1 MIASSEDTRSA
12 GAANGVERLP
22 ETGRATKSEADA
34 AARRPNRIVI
44 VGGGFGG
51 LACASKLGGALVDVT
66 LIDKRNHN
74 LFQPLLYQI
83 ATAILSPA
91 DISEPLRRTLG
102 KERNVDVVMAEVV
115 GIDAKRKAVLTRDG
129 APVEYDTLVIATG
142 SVDNYLGHDEWKQH
156 APGLKTNRDARQV
169 RETLLL
175 AFERAELTL
184 EPEERQKLLTFVI
197 VGGGPTGVEL
207 AGAIAELGVFLLRRD
222 FRNIAPEELNII
234 LLEAGPGILS
244 GFDEKLS
251 RYALRRLEARGVDVR
266 VNTPV
271 EAIAAEEVTAGGE
284 TIPTGCVIWG
294 AGVRATPVA
303 EWLGVEPQ
311 SGGRVPV
318 AADLSAIGFEDIY
331 ILGDAASVQAEGGPF
346 PALAQVAKQ
355 QGKYLGRKLRR
366 KTEDRDDDTP
376 FRFRNRGITAVIGR
390 NAAVFQSGRFK
401 LTGRLAWW
409 LWALIHVYLLVNFEK
424 RLLVSVQWIWTFLT
438 GQRNARLIDDRT

>member
-12 GAANGVERLP
+12 GAADGVERLS
-22 ETGRATKSEADA
+22 ETGRVTKSEPDA

-51 LACASKLGGALVDVT
+51 LACASKLSGAPVEVT
-66 LIDKRNHN
+66 LLDKRNHN

-184 EPEERQKLLTFVI
+184 DPDERRKLLTFVI

-207 AGAIAELGVFLLRRD
+207 AGRTVVCVGASRIVGKPVAVLLMQAEATVVSTNVHTPDLASFTREADIVVTAAGVPGLLTGDMVKPGSVVVDVGINRVPDPETGRTRTVGDVDFDSVSAVAGWLSPVPGGVGPMTVAMLLR
-222 FRNIAPEELNII
+222 
-234 LLEAGPGILS
+234 
-244 GFDEKLS
+244 
-251 RYALRRLEARGVDVR
+251 
-266 VNTPV
+266 NTV
-271 EAIAAEEVTAGGE
+271 
-284 TIPTGCVIWG
+284 
-294 AGVRATPVA
+294 
-303 EWLGVEPQ
+303 
-311 SGGRVPV
+311 
-318 AADLSAIGFEDIY
+318 
-331 ILGDAASVQAEGGPF
+331 DAATSTV
-346 PALAQVAKQ
+346 
-355 QGKYLGRKLRR
+355 
-366 KTEDRDDDTP
+366 
-376 FRFRNRGITAVIGR
+376 
-390 NAAVFQSGRFK
+390 
-401 LTGRLAWW
+401 
-409 LWALIHVYLLVNFEK
+409 
-424 RLLVSVQWIWTFLT
+424 
-438 GQRNARLIDDRT
+438 